1 VPRNERLTSTPA
13 VRSARPYATPAV
25 LDLEWKADAGR
36 IQRRR
41 QPTGRRQFRWRS
53 ELAGSLK
60 RSQIRR
66 EPAAIWWMSDK
77 DVLGK
82 ALRQILHL
90 RYEPSG

>member
-1 VPRNERLTSTPA
+1 MRKERSF
-13 VRSARPYATPAV
+13 ARARLHATPAV

-41 QPTGRRQFRWRS
+41 QPTGRRRSRWRS
-53 ELAGSLK
+53 ELAVSLK
-60 RSQIRR
+60 RSQIGL

-90 RYEPSG
+90 HYEQSG